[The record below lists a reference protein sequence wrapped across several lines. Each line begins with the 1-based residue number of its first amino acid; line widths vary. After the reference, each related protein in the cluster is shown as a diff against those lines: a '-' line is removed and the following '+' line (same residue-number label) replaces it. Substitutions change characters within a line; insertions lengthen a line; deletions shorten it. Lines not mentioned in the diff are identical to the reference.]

1 MCLFCIKLCRVS
13 WVGRVEG
20 GLRSPAETESDKRQN
35 AQSAASPRSGRVS
48 PVCSLSCCDVCLCF
62 GLALLTWITP
72 TGLVL
77 FTIIITAVVILTGYS
92 LLLLAYNITSSKLR
106 NNILFQFPLGL
117 MS

>member
-1 MCLFCIKLCRVS
+1 MS
-13 WVGRVEG
+13 WAGRVEG

-48 PVCSLSCCDVCLCF
+48 PVCSLSRCDVCLCF

-77 FTIIITAVVILTGYS
+77 FTIIITAVFISTGYS
-92 LLLLAYNITSSKLR
+92 LLLLAYTITSRKLR
-106 NNILFQFPLGL
+106 KIFCFNFY
-117 MS
+117 